1 MLGLGVAVAVGVMA
15 GAARLGGALLL
26 ALGKDVGALAVAPAE
41 ARGDE
46 VGQAARLEEGV
57 LLDLAVAVEGLAELL
72 HLLEA
77 DADDG
82 GLGEGEG

>member
-1 MLGLGVAVAVGVMA
+1 MRVGFRVGLGVGI
-15 GAARLGGALLL
+15 GL
-26 ALGKDVGALAVAPAE
+26 K
-41 ARGDE
+41 ARGDQ
-46 VGQAARLEEGV
+46 VRQPARLEEGV

-82 GLGEGEG
+82 GLGEGEGEGEG